1 MLNSKKKL
9 KSTAAAVG
17 RTDSG
22 LFKVSQSKISK
33 WRQCRQAY
41 HYAHVEKIAP
51 KRKSRPLKFG
61 GIVHDM
67 IDADIKG
74 QNPFKKLK
82 EIGKTNEKLFDAERE
97 MYGDIIKD
105 VGYIMDEYFNYW
117 DARPETIDYMDIGKG
132 KDKFKCEAP
141 FEVEIDK
148 GYILAKGRI
157 DAAGKAKK
165 LKWLVEHKSHKTFP
179 KPEHRWRNLQSV
191 FYIRIFDMMG
201 WGSLDGTCWDYIRS
215 KPPTRPTIL
224 KAGGMSK
231 AALDS
236 LPSVVRDVAKANKIA
251 ERDYADVM
259 KTQME
264 NRATWFQR
272 VFTPVS
278 KDIIEPVMKDLLDT
292 SREMADLHGTSRTK
306 TFGRHCEWCGYA
318 KLCAAELQGHDVEFV
333 KEREYEFNEYEAEK
347 EELVED

>member
-1 MLNSKKKL
+1 MSTSKL
-9 KSTAAAVG
+9 KLKATAAALG

-22 LFKVSQSKISK
+22 LFKISQSKVSK

-51 KRKSRPLKFG
+51 RRKARPLKFG
-61 GIVHDM
+61 GIIHDM
-67 IDADIKG
+67 IDAEINGK
-74 QNPFKKLK
+74 NPFKKLK
-82 EIGKTNEKLFDAERE
+82 EIGKVNEKLFDAERE

-105 VGYIMDEYFNYW
+105 VSYIMTEYFEYW
-117 DARPETIDYMDIGKG
+117 DARPETIEYVPVN
-132 KDKFKCEAP
+132 KFKCEIP

-148 GYILAKGRI
+148 ENIVAKGRI
-157 DAAGKAKK
+157 DAVGKAKK

-191 FYIRIFDMMG
+191 FYIRIVDMMG
-201 WGSLDGTCWDYIRS
+201 WGHLDGTCWDYIRS
-215 KPPTRPTIL
+215 KPPTRPGIL

-236 LPSVVRDVAKANKIA
+236 LPSVVRDVAKAAKIPTA
-251 ERDYADVM
+251 DIADVL
-259 KTQME
+259 KAQEE
-264 NRATWFQR
+264 NRSSWFQR

-278 KDIIEPVMKDLLDT
+278 KDIIEPVMTDLIDT
-292 SREMADLHGTSRTK
+292 AREMADLHGKSRTK
-306 TFGRHCEWCGYA
+306 TFGRHCEWCSYA
-318 KLCAAELQGHDVEFV
+318 PLCAAELQGHDVDFI
-333 KEREYEFNEYEAEK
+333 KEKQYEFNEYEAEK